1 MTQLMKDKGISKYYL
16 RVNGIN
22 PNMLDKMLLQ
32 GDFGSKTIN
41 KVCKLLDC
49 QPCEIM
55 EYVPDEE
62 TQESK

>member
-1 MTQLMKDKGISKYYL
+1 MTQLMKDTGISKYYL